1 MKNKEKTLT
10 AEQYSELYRRAF
22 VKLADISEL
31 AERAMRELEELQ
43 LSMGDK

>member
-1 MKNKEKTLT
+1 METNENILT

-22 VKLADISEL
+22 GKLADISEL

>member
-1 MKNKEKTLT
+1 MENEEKTLT

-22 VKLADISEL
+22 GKLADISAL
-31 AERAMRELEELQ
+31 AEQAMLELEELQ